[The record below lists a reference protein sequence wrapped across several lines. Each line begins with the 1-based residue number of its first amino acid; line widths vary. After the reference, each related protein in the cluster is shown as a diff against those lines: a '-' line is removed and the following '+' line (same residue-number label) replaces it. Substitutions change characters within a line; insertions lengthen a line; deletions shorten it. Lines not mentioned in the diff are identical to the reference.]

1 MTKKLDTFV
10 LKDKFSLSVPEIFE
24 EAQAS
29 SQRRAE
35 MMGWVDISVVRTS
48 DPSFTEGEFTCY
60 TFDLL
65 GTGAGFQHENE
76 DLKTT
81 SARPKRTG
89 IAARKVEA

>member
-10 LKDKFSLSVPEIFE
+10 LKDKFSLSAPEILE

-35 MMGWVDISVVRTS
+35 MMGWVDISVVRTN
-48 DPSFTEGEFTCY
+48 DASFTDGEFTCY

-65 GTGAGFQHENE
+65 GTDEN
-76 DLKTT
+76 
-81 SARPKRTG
+81 
-89 IAARKVEA
+89 